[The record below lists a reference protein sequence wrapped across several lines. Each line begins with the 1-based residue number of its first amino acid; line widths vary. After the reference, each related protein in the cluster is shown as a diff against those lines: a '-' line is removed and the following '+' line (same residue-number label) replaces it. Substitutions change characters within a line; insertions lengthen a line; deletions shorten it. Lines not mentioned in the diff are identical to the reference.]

1 MSDAAALDA
10 IFRALADPTRRR
22 IVAELAAGEARV
34 SDIAEPL
41 PMSLAAVS
49 KHLRILEDAGVL
61 QRVRR
66 GREHLMSARPDALAA
81 ARRWLQDQEA
91 FWHERLDALDAVLTE
106 ERGDE

>member
-1 MSDAAALDA
+1 MSDATALDA

-22 IVAELAAGEARV
+22 IVADLAAGEARV

-49 KHLRILEDAGVL
+49 KHLRILEDAGLL

-66 GREHLMSARPDALAA
+66 GREHLMSARPDALVA

-91 FWHERLDALDAVLTE
+91 FWEARFDALAAVLE
-106 ERGDE
+106 EEPDHE